1 MANLDR
7 VAEEI
12 KRDMTDIIRSEIN
25 DPRIDSLI
33 SVTEVSVS
41 GDLGHAKIYISKLG
55 SEEERQE
62 VVEVLNKAGGYI
74 RALLSRRLKTRTV
87 PALEF
92 LLDDSMIYGAKIDGI
107 LNELKKEQ

>member
-1 MANLDR
+1 MANIER

-41 GDLGHAKIYISKLG
+41 GDLGYAKVYISKLG
-55 SEEERQE
+55 KDEERQE
-62 VVEVLNKAGGYI
+62 VVDVLNKASGYI
-74 RALLSRRLKTRTV
+74 RTLLSKRLKTRTV

-107 LNELKKEQ
+107 LNDLKNDQ